1 MATIRVEPE
10 VKSLFG
16 IIPWFV
22 YAIIGVVF
30 LLLILIIG
38 IGVEQVD
45 KGHRGVKTTFGE
57 VDMKAGS
64 MPEGLYF
71 YNPFSSS
78 IKEMDV
84 RVRRLEKTTNTYT
97 KDVQQADITY
107 VVNYQLQPDV
117 AHVMFKEVGISWE
130 STVLLPVVEGAF
142 KQVIGQWDAV
152 ELISN
157 RQNATKAA
165 LKAVH
170 DALSKRGINIV
181 GMEMTNIS
189 YQKAFEHAVELKVTA
204 IQKAIEEQNRTKQ
217 IQEQAKQTVLTAQA
231 NAESMRIR
239 ANALQ
244 QNAKLVEYEA
254 VQKWDGK
261 MPQYMMGGAT
271 PFINIPHS
279 K

>member
-1 MATIRVEPE
+1 M
-10 VKSLFG
+10 KWLSLAVLMFG
-16 IIPWFV
+16 
-22 YAIIGVVF
+22 
-30 LLLILIIG
+30 LLLAG
-38 IGVEQVD
+38 CGFEQVD
-45 KGHRGVKTTFGE
+45 TGHRGVKTTFGE
-57 VDMKAGS
+57 VDMKSGS
-64 MPEGLYF
+64 MPEGFYT
-71 YNPFSSS
+71 YNPITSS
-78 IKEMDV
+78 IREMDV
-84 RVRRLEKTTNTYT
+84 RIKVLKNTTNTYT

-117 AHVMFKEVGISWE
+117 AHVMFKDVGVSWE
-130 STVLLPVVEGAF
+130 NTVLVPVVEGAF

-157 RQNATKAA
+157 RQKATKDA

-170 DALSKRGINIV
+170 DALSARGINIV
-181 GMEMTNIS
+181 GMEMTNVQ

-217 IQEQAKQTVLTAQA
+217 IQEQARQTVLTAQA
-231 NAESMRIR
+231 SAESMRIR

-261 MPQYMMGGAT
+261 MPQYMMGGAV
-271 PFINIPHS
+271 PFINL

>member
-1 MATIRVEPE
+1 M
-10 VKSLFG
+10 KK
-16 IIPWFV
+16 IIALAVLP
-22 YAIIGVVF
+22 
-30 LLLILIIG
+30 LLTACGFEI
-38 IGVEQVD
+38 VD
-45 KGHRGVKTTFGE
+45 TGHRGVKTTFGE
-57 VDMKAGS
+57 VDMKSGS
-64 MPEGLYF
+64 LPEGFYT

-84 RVRRLEKTTNTYT
+84 RVKSLNNTTNTYT

-117 AHVMFKEVGISWE
+117 AHIMFKDVGMSWE
-130 STVLLPVVEGAF
+130 QTILVPVVEGAF

-157 RQNATKAA
+157 REKATKAA
-165 LKAVH
+165 QTAVH
-170 DALSKRGINIV
+170 GALKERGVNIV
-181 GMEMTNIS
+181 ALEMTNIQ
-189 YQKAFEHAVELKVTA
+189 YQKAFEHAVEQKVTA

-217 IQEQAKQTVLTAQA
+217 VQETARQKIISAQA
-231 NAESMRIR
+231 EAESMRIR

-261 MPQYMMGGAT
+261 MPTYMMGGNGV
-271 PFINIPHS
+271 PFIQIPG

>member
-1 MATIRVEPE
+1 MIKIIAMLALFPLLTACGFE
-10 VKSLFG
+10 V
-16 IIPWFV
+16 
-22 YAIIGVVF
+22 
-30 LLLILIIG
+30 
-38 IGVEQVD
+38 VD
-45 KGHRGVKTTFGE
+45 TGHRGVKTTFGE

-64 MPEGLYF
+64 MPEGFYT
-71 YNPFSSS
+71 YNPFPSS

-84 RVRRLEKTTNTYT
+84 RVRRLENTTNTYT

-117 AHVMFKEVGISWE
+117 AHIMFKDVGISWE
-130 STVLLPVVEGAF
+130 ETVLVPVVEGAF

-170 DALSKRGINIV
+170 DALSSRGINIV

-189 YQKAFEHAVELKVTA
+189 YQKAFEHAVEMKVTA

-231 NAESMRIR
+231 SAESMRIR

-244 QNAKLVEYEA
+244 KNARLVEYEA

-261 MPQYMMGGAT
+261 MPQYMLGGGV